1 MSKEEVIP
9 YKEKLDL
16 FLQKV
21 NDLQSII
28 VKPENKPFSINP
40 LAATLETVMG
50 AIAPER
56 YSYFSIDYFYQG
68 FKNSGD
74 ITNGSTEAIKFLIW
88 VFACLLQER
97 FFLSET
103 DRAYTN
109 LQAIM
114 NGDFAFR
121 IKLPSQ
127 KEIPIVANLAP
138 YERDFVLY
146 KLPFLLQQK
155 NVNQVSQKVDEPKS
169 EFHKMAETLTK
180 KEKEISDKLNEHQE
194 KADEMI
200 KFIKTQETDLNFVGL
215 SNAFQRM
222 KKEKE
227 SSKNGILIWLVVFF
241 LMLCCIP
248 IYTFLNYNGTT
259 VISWLKIVPLVTL
272 EIIFLYVFRIFYQ
285 QFLFIKSE
293 LLQLDLRVNLCAFIE
308 GYMEF
313 KGKHKDDTVH
323 LFEQL
328 IFSNIISDEKKVPS
342 TVDGLDTLAKLISEI
357 KKVN

>member
-21 NDLQSII
+21 KDLQSIV
-28 VKPENKPFSINP
+28 VKPEIKPFAINP
-40 LAATLETVMG
+40 FAATLDTVMG

-74 ITNGSTEAIKFLIW
+74 IINGNTDAIKFLIW
-88 VFACLLQER
+88 VLACLLQER

-114 NGDFAFR
+114 NGNFSFR

-127 KEIPIVANLAP
+127 KEIPIVVNLAP
-138 YERDFVLY
+138 YERDFILY
-146 KLPFLLQQK
+146 KLPFLLQQN
-155 NVNQVSQKVDEPKS
+155 NVNQISQKVDEPKS
-169 EFHKMAETLTK
+169 EFHKMVDTLSK
-180 KEKEISDKLNEHQE
+180 KEKDISDKLNKHQE
-194 KADEMI
+194 KADEMV

-222 KKEKE
+222 RKEKE
-227 SSKNGILIWLVVFF
+227 KVKADIENNMYWSFGVLLLIPMLILIFVMFGYLPTLYTAIPVVS
-241 LMLCCIP
+241 I
-248 IYTFLNYNGTT
+248 
-259 VISWLKIVPLVTL
+259 
-272 EIIFLYVFRIFYQ
+272 EILLLYIFRIFYQ

-313 KGKHKDDTVH
+313 KGQHKDDTVH

-357 KKVN
+357 RGQ